1 MSVSEAEAQ
10 QVLDAREGDKE
21 AFSELAKHHWARL
34 VRLARSLVG
43 EAAAEDAVQ
52 EGLIMAWNKL
62 DRLREPRAFGH
73 WLYRIVLR
81 NCLHEARKS
90 KSWVSIETL
99 SEPSNGVDS
108 TQSELEVEQI
118 LRRLAPQQR
127 AVMHLTVVEGMTD
140 SEIGNILNL
149 RPASVRSHR
158 RRARESLSKWLL
170 KEEKK
175 RWMKTVETH

>member
-10 QVLDAREGDKE
+10 QVLAAREGDKE

-34 VRLARSLVG
+34 VRLAESLVG
-43 EAAAEDAVQ
+43 EAAAEDVVQ

-73 WLYRIVLR
+73 WLHRIVLR
-81 NCLHEARKS
+81 KCLHEVRKS

-99 SEPSNGVDS
+99 SEPSNGVAS

-158 RRARESLSKWLL
+158 RRARESLSRWLQ